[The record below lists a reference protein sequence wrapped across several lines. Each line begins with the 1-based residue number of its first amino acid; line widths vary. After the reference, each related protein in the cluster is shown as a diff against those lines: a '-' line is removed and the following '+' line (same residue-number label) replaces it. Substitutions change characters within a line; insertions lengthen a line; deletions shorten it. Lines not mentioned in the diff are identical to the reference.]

1 MLKLIEIRN
10 IALIDELKLELS
22 EGLNILSGETGA
34 GKSIIID
41 SFNFVMGERA
51 DKTLIRHN
59 QEFATVQ
66 AVFEN
71 YLTAGVRE
79 VLNQNGIDIDSEL
92 ILYRK
97 MSVNGKN
104 ECRINGRLVTLAVL
118 KDLTSKLADIH
129 GQHEHQSLLNPES
142 HIVLLDKFGGE
153 KLENCKEKY
162 LSSYNEYQEVL
173 QKISKYTSSED
184 RARKLD
190 ILEYQINEIERANLY
205 DGEEEEIKLKIKKI
219 SNVQKISENLSS
231 AISDLYKGDFCAD
244 NYINS
249 ASSSLSQISEYDE
262 NVSALNDRL
271 SSCEIE
277 LKDIAETL
285 EDILSSVDYS
295 ENEINA
301 LQDRYDLIKG
311 LERKYGK
318 TIADVLSFYDSAVK
332 ERDFYQNSEQ
342 ELLKLEKEAEK
353 LRAES
358 EQVGGNLSDIRK
370 ETANL
375 LTKKIQ
381 SELSELGMKN
391 AKFSVDFQKKSL
403 SSNGVDEVEF
413 LISANLGEP
422 LKPLAKVISG
432 GEMSRFMLAI
442 KVILADID
450 EINTMVF
457 DEIDTGISGVIASVV
472 ANKLYE
478 ISVNRQVIA
487 VTHLPQLTS
496 MADKHY
502 LIEKTASNGKTNTN
516 VYLLDYNGSI
526 KEISRLIGGG
536 ESNYGELHAKEMKD
550 KATEIKKQIAN
561 K

>member
-1 MLKLIEIRN
+1 MLKLIEIHN

-51 DKTLIRHN
+51 DKTLIRHD

-71 YLTAGVRE
+71 YLTSSVKE
-79 VLNQNGIDIDSEL
+79 VLSQNGIDADSEL
-92 ILYRK
+92 ILFRK

-118 KDLTSKLADIH
+118 KDLTIKLADIH
-129 GQHEHQSLLNPES
+129 GQHEHQALLNTES

-153 KLENCKEKY
+153 KLLNAKEKY
-162 LSSYNEYQEVL
+162 LESFEKYQDV
-173 QKISKYTSSED
+173 ISQIAKYTSSED

-190 ILEYQINEIERANLY
+190 ILEYQIEEIERASLY
-205 DGEEEEIKLKIKKI
+205 EQEEEDVKQKIKKI
-219 SNVQKISENLSS
+219 SNVQKISENLTS
-231 AISDLYKGDFCAD
+231 AINDLYKGDFCAD
-244 NYINS
+244 NFINS
-249 ASSSLSQISEYDE
+249 ASSNLNQISEFDE
-262 NVSALNDRL
+262 EISGLSERL

-285 EDILSSVDYS
+285 EDVLSSVDYS

-301 LQDRYDLIKG
+301 LQDRYDLIKS

-318 TIADVLSFYDSAVK
+318 TVSDVLAFLDSAIK

-353 LRAES
+353 LREETEKLGEKLS
-358 EQVGGNLSDIRK
+358 EIRK
-370 ETANL
+370 DTASV

-381 SELSELGMKN
+381 TELSELGMKN
-391 AKFSVDFQKKSL
+391 AKFSVDFTKKAL
-403 SSNGVDEVEF
+403 STNGVDEVEF

-457 DEIDTGISGVIASVV
+457 DEIDTGISGVIAQVV

-478 ISVNRQVIA
+478 ISINRQVIA

-516 VYLLDYNGSI
+516 VYLLDYEGSV

-536 ESNYGELHAKEMKD
+536 ESSYGTLHAKEMKD
-550 KATEIKKQIAN
+550 KAVEIKKQIAN

>member
-1 MLKLIEIRN
+1 MDVTFRFQ
-10 IALIDELKLELS
+10 IDE
-22 EGLNILSGETGA
+22 I
-34 GKSIIID
+34 
-41 SFNFVMGERA
+41 
-51 DKTLIRHN
+51 
-59 QEFATVQ
+59 
-66 AVFEN
+66 
-71 YLTAGVRE
+71 
-79 VLNQNGIDIDSEL
+79 
-92 ILYRK
+92 
-97 MSVNGKN
+97 
-104 ECRINGRLVTLAVL
+104 
-118 KDLTSKLADIH
+118 
-129 GQHEHQSLLNPES
+129 
-142 HIVLLDKFGGE
+142 E
-153 KLENCKEKY
+153 K
-162 LSSYNEYQEVL
+162 
-173 QKISKYTSSED
+173 
-184 RARKLD
+184 
-190 ILEYQINEIERANLY
+190 ANLY

-262 NVSALNDRL
+262 NVSTLNDRL

-318 TIADVLSFYDSAVK
+318 TIADVLSFFDSAVK

-353 LRAES
+353 LRAET
-358 EQVGGNLSDIRK
+358 EQIGGNLSDIRK
-370 ETANL
+370 ETANV

-550 KATEIKKQIAN
+550 KATKIKKQIAN